1 MSATDIPGFARSV
14 HQTHIWLRDICEALD
29 DPRRQMAYHA
39 LRGVLF
45 ALRDRLPVGEVF
57 DLSSQLPLLIRGVFF
72 EAYRPENKPESF
84 DRDAFLDRVRAELQ
98 AAGGGNPEHA
108 TRAVLDV
115 LQYHIADGEIDQIR
129 RALPA
134 SIRKLWPQ
142 PEAQNRRRR
151 HARSSRK
158 KRSSR
163 ASSPSGSPPDA
174 SSHEAYDEVDE
185 AGFESFPASDAPA
198 W

>member
-1 MSATDIPGFARSV
+1 MSATEIPGFARSL
-14 HQTHIWLRDICEALD
+14 HQTHVWLRDICEALD
-29 DPRRQMAYHA
+29 DPRRPMAYHA

-57 DLSSQLPLLIRGVFF
+57 DLSAQLPLLIRGIFF

-84 DRDAFLDRVRAELQ
+84 NRDAFLDRVRSELQ
-98 AAGGGNPEHA
+98 VAGGGNPEQA
-108 TRAVLDV
+108 TKAVLDV

-134 SIRKLWPQ
+134 SIRKLLPQ
-142 PEAQNRRRR
+142 PEARTRQRRRT
-151 HARSSRK
+151 RSSRS
-158 KRSSR
+158 KRSSGSIR
-163 ASSPSGSPPDA
+163 TGSSSDA
-174 SSHEAYDEVDE
+174 TSNEAYDRVDE

>member
-1 MSATDIPGFARSV
+1 MSTTEIPGFARSL
-14 HQTHIWLRDICEALD
+14 HQTHVWLRDICEALD

-57 DLSSQLPLLIRGVFF
+57 DLSAQLPLLIRGIFF

-84 DRDAFLDRVRAELQ
+84 NRDAFLNRVRSELQ
-98 AAGGGNPEHA
+98 VAGGGNPEQA

-142 PEAQNRRRR
+142 PEAQTRQRRQR
-151 HARSSRK
+151 RSSQRK
-158 KRSSR
+158 RPSR
-163 ASSPSGSPPDA
+163 TASPSTSPSDA
-174 SSHEAYDEVDE
+174 ESHEEYDEVDE